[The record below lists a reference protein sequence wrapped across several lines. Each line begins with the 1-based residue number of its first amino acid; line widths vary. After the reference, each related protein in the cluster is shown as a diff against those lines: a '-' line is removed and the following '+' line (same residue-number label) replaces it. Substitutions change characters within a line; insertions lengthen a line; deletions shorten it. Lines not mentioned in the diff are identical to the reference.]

1 MVTASAGEH
10 PWATRAGLIHARQHH
25 VATTVRRHA
34 PRARGRRRPKGATE
48 PKPNE
53 ETMNA
58 ETQSTKPKTTKA
70 EFVATFI
77 KADGSP
83 RTMRFAST
91 IERVAAATGMITV
104 WDVEKRSVRRLN
116 LDTLVGRIIPLTA

>member
-1 MVTASAGEH
+1 MGD
-10 PWATRAGLIHARQHH
+10 PCRAYPISNARQHH
-25 VATTVRRHA
+25 VATTVRHHA
-34 PRARGRRRPKGATE
+34 GRARGRTRPKGATE

-91 IERVAAATGMITV
+91 LERVAAATGMITV
-104 WDVEKRSVRRLN
+104 WDVEKRGVRRLN

>member
-1 MVTASAGEH
+1 MA
-10 PWATRAGLIHARQHH
+10 PRAGLITRGSFTSPQRCD
-25 VATTVRRHA
+25 TTRH
-34 PRARGRRRPKGATE
+34 GQEEGGGSKGATE

>member
-1 MVTASAGEH
+1 
-10 PWATRAGLIHARQHH
+10 
-25 VATTVRRHA
+25 
-34 PRARGRRRPKGATE
+34 
-48 PKPNE
+48 
-53 ETMNA
+53 MNA
-58 ETQSTKPKTTKA
+58 ETQSEKPAKSTKA

-91 IERVAAATGMITV
+91 IERVAVATGMITV
-104 WDVEKRSVRRLN
+104 WDVEKRGVRRLN

>member
-1 MVTASAGEH
+1 MA
-10 PWATRAGLIHARQHH
+10 PRAGLITRGSFTSLQRCD
-25 VATTVRRHA
+25 TTRH
-34 PRARGRRRPKGATE
+34 GQEEGGGSKGATE

-58 ETQSTKPKTTKA
+58 ETQSTKPKSTKA